1 MSSVYVSFFISV
13 KSDGRNFSIFA
24 SAILVTVLHAR
35 FRIPWDREINLC
47 QEGVTVV
54 FASDLRSRN
63 INHVSHSVC
72 FVFFNARQIRRLA
85 LHSHFQFMGSKT
97 GMRTFSHFTRPARR
111 DGGILHYKTGTVW
124 FIFFTDSRGNVRV
137 TSEVGNSR
145 RRKIASSWENLIPFF
160 HCSIPFCPIITTI
173 LDLTRNTSFPRKGAS
188 HDLCVAPVFFI
199 NRLHFKSWM
208 SLFYF
213 HPVLTNFPQ
222 NPQFNQALITPQF
235 FKVGSQSY
243 LGREVL

>member
-1 MSSVYVSFFISV
+1 MPWAFHSPSLTPARRIFSIFLSLTPCLPKNVLSILFFISG
-13 KSDGRNFSIFA
+13 KSDGHKFSISA

-63 INHVSHSVC
+63 INHVSHSAC
-72 FVFFNARQIRRLA
+72 FVFFNARQISGLT
-85 LHSHFQFMGSKT
+85 LHSHFQFMGCENA
-97 GMRTFSHFTRPARR
+97 GMRTFSHFTRPERC

-160 HCSIPFCPIITTI
+160 HCSIPFCPIITI
-173 LDLTRNTSFPRKGAS
+173 VDLTWSTSFPRKGAS
-188 HDLCVAPVFFI
+188 HDLCVAPIFFI
-199 NRLHFKSWM
+199 NRFENHGC
-208 SLFYF
+208 
-213 HPVLTNFPQ
+213 PFPTFTLQ
-222 NPQFNQALITPQF
+222 
-235 FKVGSQSY
+235 
-243 LGREVL
+243 